1 MNKTLALDLEGTLI
15 SNAVSAFPR
24 PGLYDFL
31 SFCWVTFDHLVVFT
45 SVPET
50 TAKRIMGILSAE
62 GSAPA
67 WFADLDVFTCERL
80 MQKDL
85 DRIGQPGD
93 VWLVDDQEAYVPPDQ
108 KGQWIPVREFMP
120 PFTQADEE
128 LARVKD
134 EIFDK
139 LASSKPKRKRR
150 PRPSEQLEI
159 YREQIK
165 AIAER
170 YHVTNVRVFGS
181 TARGED
187 TDKSDLD
194 LLVTPI
200 KGATGL
206 MELVRIENEVKKL
219 IKVPVDVVLDSEIP
233 EQYREKINKE
243 AIAL

>member
-1 MNKTLALDLEGTLI
+1 MRRATKVKTARLNIVLAPEEKDLAEQLAAEYGRRTGTEMTLSSYVRYLLRQAALDTI
-15 SNAVSAFPR
+15 DAS
-24 PGLYDFL
+24 DF
-31 SFCWVTFDHLVVFT
+31 
-45 SVPET
+45 
-50 TAKRIMGILSAE
+50 KQQ
-62 GSAPA
+62 
-67 WFADLDVFTCERL
+67 RL
-80 MQKDL
+80 PL
-85 DRIGQPGD
+85 P
-93 VWLVDDQEAYVPPDQ
+93 
-108 KGQWIPVREFMP
+108 
-120 PFTQADEE
+120 
-128 LARVKD
+128 
-134 EIFDK
+134 
-139 LASSKPKRKRR
+139 SSSSPKRRRR

-170 YHVTNVRVFGS
+170 HHVTNVRVFGS

-206 MELVRIENEVKKL
+206 MELVRIESEVKKL

-233 EQYREKINKE
+233 EQHREKINRE

>member
-1 MNKTLALDLEGTLI
+1 MKTARLNIVLEPGEKEQAEKLA
-15 SNAVSAFPR
+15 
-24 PGLYDFL
+24 
-31 SFCWVTFDHLVVFT
+31 
-45 SVPET
+45 
-50 TAKRIMGILSAE
+50 AE
-62 GSAPA
+62 HG
-67 WFADLDVFTCERL
+67 R
-80 MQKDL
+80 
-85 DRIGQPGD
+85 RIGTEMT
-93 VWLVDDQEAYVPPDQ
+93 LSSYV
-108 KGQWIPVREFMP
+108 RYLLR
-120 PFTQADEE
+120 QAAQDT
-128 LARVKD
+128 LQQHAP
-134 EIFDK
+134 
-139 LASSKPKRKRR
+139 LSTSSSPKRRYR

-170 YHVTNVRVFGS
+170 HQVTNVRVFGS

-206 MELVRIENEVKKL
+206 MELVRIESEVKKL

-233 EQYREKINKE
+233 EQHRERINKE

>member
-1 MNKTLALDLEGTLI
+1 
-15 SNAVSAFPR
+15 
-24 PGLYDFL
+24 
-31 SFCWVTFDHLVVFT
+31 
-45 SVPET
+45 
-50 TAKRIMGILSAE
+50 
-62 GSAPA
+62 
-67 WFADLDVFTCERL
+67 
-80 MQKDL
+80 
-85 DRIGQPGD
+85 
-93 VWLVDDQEAYVPPDQ
+93 
-108 KGQWIPVREFMP
+108 
-120 PFTQADEE
+120 
-128 LARVKD
+128 
-134 EIFDK
+134 
-139 LASSKPKRKRR
+139 
-150 PRPSEQLEI
+150 LEI

-206 MELVRIENEVKKL
+206 MELVRIESEVKKL

-233 EQYREKINKE
+233 EQHREKINKE

>member
-1 MNKTLALDLEGTLI
+1 MKTARLNIVLEPDEKYQAEQLAAEYGRRTGTEMTLSSYVRYLLRQAALDTI
-15 SNAVSAFPR
+15 DASAFKQELLPL
-24 PGLYDFL
+24 P
-31 SFCWVTFDHLVVFT
+31 T
-45 SVPET
+45 S
-50 TAKRIMGILSAE
+50 
-62 GSAPA
+62 
-67 WFADLDVFTCERL
+67 
-80 MQKDL
+80 
-85 DRIGQPGD
+85 
-93 VWLVDDQEAYVPPDQ
+93 
-108 KGQWIPVREFMP
+108 
-120 PFTQADEE
+120 
-128 LARVKD
+128 
-134 EIFDK
+134 
-139 LASSKPKRKRR
+139 SSPKRRRR

-206 MELVRIENEVKKL
+206 MEIVSIESEVKKL